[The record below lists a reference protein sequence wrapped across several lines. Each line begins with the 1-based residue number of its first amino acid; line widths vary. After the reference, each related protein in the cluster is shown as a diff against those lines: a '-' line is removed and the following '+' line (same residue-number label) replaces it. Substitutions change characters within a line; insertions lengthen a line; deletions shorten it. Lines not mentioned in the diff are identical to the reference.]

1 MVTCCCTSKSIL
13 LAFRKNNHE
22 TMVSYNHPQL
32 NIRATFQYLLFFLYT
47 FDIDLYVSP
56 ICSWTLQMMQI
67 ADYHARAVSTKPP
80 KRPLIKE
87 RKQKLLA
94 FLQGMSLLQPDQ
106 YVILSCTV

>member
-1 MVTCCCTSKSIL
+1 
-13 LAFRKNNHE
+13 
-22 TMVSYNHPQL
+22 MVSYNHLQL
-32 NIRATFQYLLFFLYT
+32 NIRAAFQYLLLFFLYT

-94 FLQGMSLLQPDQ
+94 FLQGMLLLQPDQ
-106 YVILSCTV
+106 YVILCCTVGIPHNSWAFYYHFRDREI